1 MSIETF
7 IARAVA
13 NEQIKDKV
21 ERDTILALCAFA
33 DTIQIY
39 FKKET
44 LKEVL
49 EQIKS
54 DEMNV
59 EDWLAKANDAVD
71 DFHKVVKES
80 HNEWVTRV
88 GKLLKKGLENG
99 G

>member
-7 IARAVA
+7 IAREVA
-13 NEQIKDKV
+13 KYQIKDKV

-33 DTIQIY
+33 DSIQIY

-49 EQIKS
+49 EQIKK

-59 EDWLAKANDAVD
+59 EDWLVRTNAAVD
-71 DFHKVVKES
+71 DLRNAVE
-80 HNEWVTRV
+80 R
-88 GKLLKKGLENG
+88 LKKLKNG

>member
-33 DTIQIY
+33 DSIQIY

-49 EQIKS
+49 EQIKK

-59 EDWLAKANDAVD
+59 EDWLTRTNAAVD
-71 DFHKVVKES
+71 DLQNAVK
-80 HNEWVTRV
+80 R
-88 GKLLKKGLENG
+88 LKKLKNG